1 MYTPQQRKIVTT
13 MGNWLGETKWDIFST
28 ITYRH
33 NIKAKQ
39 NFRIMTALEEYLK
52 KLNKPFNLFWV
63 TEYTNYNYNTHNHL
77 LVKGDIVGDINS
89 HLKSKSLIGSHVK
102 HLPYEKSASMYVSKY
117 VCDTKT
123 NWGIVNNNS

>member
-1 MYTPQQRKIVTT
+1 MYTQQQSQTVRA
-13 MGNWLGETKWDIFST
+13 MGNWLAETKWDIFST

-39 NFRIMTALEEYLK
+39 NFSIMTGLEEYLNS
-52 KLNKPFNLFWV
+52 LNKPFNMFWV

-77 LVKGDIVGDINS
+77 LLKGDIVGDINY
-89 HLKSKSLIGSHVK
+89 HLKSKSLIGDHVK
-102 HLPYEKSASMYVSKY
+102 HLPYEKSAAMYVSKY

-123 NWGIVNNNS
+123 NWGLVNNA

>member
-1 MYTPQQRKIVTT
+1 MYTQQQRQTV
-13 MGNWLGETKWDIFST
+13 MNYANWLEETKWDIFST

-39 NFRIMTALEEYLK
+39 NFKIMTGLEEYLNS
-52 KLNKPFNLFWV
+52 LNKPFNMFWV

-77 LVKGDIVGDINS
+77 LLKGDIVGDINS
-89 HLKSKSLIGSHVK
+89 HLKSKSLIGDHVK
-102 HLPYEKSASMYVSKY
+102 HLPYEKSAAMYVSKY

-123 NWGIVNNNS
+123 NWGLINNS